1 MANGIVC
8 MMTECVLDLT
18 ACFTDVNCIETFACL
33 AALLVMLAI
42 SYQGYILFSH
52 TAQVIDGKRLR
63 KEMSTEMLEI
73 FSNLNEGIIVVQN
86 QTINFTSLALESI
99 LKSLSVMSPFQTNIT
114 NLVLDLKVFRLY
126 KNHDED
132 ANSSSSIGKS
142 SLLKKG
148 MKKSCKEA
156 REEQQRLF
164 SLKDIMQKSESII

>member
-1 MANGIVC
+1 
-8 MMTECVLDLT
+8 
-18 ACFTDVNCIETFACL
+18 
-33 AALLVMLAI
+33 
-42 SYQGYILFSH
+42 
-52 TAQVIDGKRLR
+52 
-63 KEMSTEMLEI
+63 MLEI
-73 FSNLNEGIIVVQN
+73 LSNLNEGINVVQN

-99 LKSLSVMSPFQTNIT
+99 LKSLSVMSPLQTNIT